1 MSAAPRALAVASRV
15 AVVLWVGIYLAW
27 PGRDAALEPAP
38 EPAVARVHPV
48 REEPKP
54 QAPPPPPA
62 APEPAPAVEPPA
74 EPPPAAPAPTRVGRA
89 ELAAGADLLDG
100 TGDFP
105 VLSCSYEDFHSFDA
119 YARAMAALGARF
131 VVVRNREI
139 VGGVNLETGSIGV
152 AVLGTAFSPR
162 ARDYTGE
169 PGLAALAR
177 SARGRFGGGAVVMML
192 VPRAVDA
199 GLFGAI
205 ARILAGRGERP
216 DAYREIRGRY
226 ERGPGGGVR
235 LRVDAA
241 VRRDGSELP
250 MDLLFD
256 LNEIARLEASA

>member
-1 MSAAPRALAVASRV
+1 MSAAPRALAVVSRL
-15 AVVLWVGIYLAW
+15 AVLLWVGIYLAW
-27 PGRDAALEPAP
+27 PGRDVALDPPP
-38 EPAVARVHPV
+38 EPAAARVHPV
-48 REEPKP
+48 REEPEP
-54 QAPPPPPA
+54 PAPPPQKA
-62 APEPAPAVEPPA
+62 APEPVTEPPA
-74 EPPPAAPAPTRVGRA
+74 EPTPAAPAPTRVGRA
-89 ELAAGADLLDG
+89 ELATGADLLDG
-100 TGDFP
+100 AGDFP
-105 VLSCSYEDFHSFDA
+105 VLSCSYEDFRSFDA
-119 YARAMAALGARF
+119 YARAMAGLGARF

-139 VGGVNLETGSIGV
+139 VGGVNLETGSIG
-152 AVLGTAFSPR
+152 AAALGAAFSPR

-169 PGLAALAR
+169 PGLASLAS

-205 ARILAGRGERP
+205 AGILDGRGERP

-235 LRVDAA
+235 LRIVAA

>member
-1 MSAAPRALAVASRV
+1 MNAAPRALAVASRV

-27 PGRDAALEPAP
+27 PGRDAALEPAL

-54 QAPPPPPA
+54 KAPPP
-62 APEPAPAVEPPA
+62 PEPAPAVEPPA

-100 TGDFP
+100 SGDFP
-105 VLSCSYEDFHSFDA
+105 VLSCSYEDFRSFDA
-119 YARAMAALGARF
+119 YARAMAGLGARF

-139 VGGVNLETGSIGV
+139 VGGVDLETGSIG
-152 AVLGTAFSPR
+152 AAALGRAFSPR

-169 PGLAALAR
+169 PGLAALTR

-199 GLFGAI
+199 GLFGTI

-241 VRRDGSELP
+241 LRRDGSELP

-256 LNEIARLEASA
+256 LNEIARLGTPA